1 MSNSKKISLQQL
13 SSINPQFYCLLAA
26 LGIEFLL
33 MALGGYG
40 LYVLDNYAIMPCMLF
55 LGTVLTRKQSP
66 DALRKL
72 GLGLLVAVWFCLV
85 QAIHFAQDL
94 IVRNAGLT
102 FSIYLLAFPF
112 AAVARDGVKQFGLR
126 LAGLVYLAAALT
138 LVGLTGLLFADAL
151 PGFLVP
157 HVYWD
162 GARLQA
168 MWHPNICASIMM
180 IGIAFALGF
189 STLVQKGWCKALFV
203 AIAALL
209 FCVMALTNSRTSIL
223 MAACLIAGFVF
234 FAIIRK
240 GGWKRFIIGLAIALV
255 LIPSLFTGAKKLFDA
270 NQARL
275 VAIAVAQIQE
285 AEANEGTET
294 AVPSQ
299 QESTPTII
307 EGADGNAVLVANAG
321 QKSFAHD
328 MKTLNG
334 RTVIWNA
341 AVQAIRDNPSI
352 LLWGVDYC
360 GDIIGQYIAVLSPA
374 HAHNSWVEILMCLGL
389 PGFLAALFFTAMAV
403 WYIAV
408 TLLKKS
414 TSLWQKALAL
424 LMICLLGAGILEPYL
439 FLSDRYYHYTDFLF
453 FLLLGYLS
461 LKAESENP

>member
-1 MSNSKKISLQQL
+1 MSNSNKITLQQL

-40 LYVLDNYAIMPCMLF
+40 LYVLDNYALMPCMLF
-55 LGTVLTRKQSP
+55 LGTVLTRKLSP
-66 DALRKL
+66 DALWKL
-72 GLGLLVAVWFCLV
+72 GLGLLVAVWFCFV

-94 IVRNAGLT
+94 IVRNAGLP
-102 FSIYLLAFPF
+102 FSVYLLAFPF
-112 AAVARDGVKQFGLR
+112 AAIAQDYKQYGLK
-126 LAGLVYLAAALT
+126 LAGLIYLAAALS
-138 LVGLTGLLFADAL
+138 LAFFTGLLFVDAL

-240 GGWKRFIIGLAIALV
+240 GGWIRFIIGLAIALI
-255 LIPSLFTGAKKLFDA
+255 LIPSLFAGAKKLFDA

-285 AEANEGTET
+285 AEASEGTET
-294 AVPSQ
+294 AVPIQ

-307 EGADGNAVLVANAG
+307 EGADGNAALESNAG
-321 QKSFAHD
+321 QYSLAHD

-334 RTVIWNA
+334 RTIIWSA
-341 AVQAIRDNPSI
+341 AFQAIRDYPSI

-360 GDIIGQYIAVLSPA
+360 GEILCQYIDILSTV
-374 HAHNSWVEILMCLGL
+374 HAHNSWIEILMCLGL
-389 PGFLAALFFTAMAV
+389 PGLLAALFFTAMAI

-408 TLLKKS
+408 ILLKKH
-414 TSLWQKALAL
+414 TGLWQKTLAL
-424 LMICLLGAGILEPYL
+424 LMICLLGAGFLEPYL
-439 FLSDRYYHYTDFLF
+439 FLSDRYYHYADFLF

-461 LKAESENP
+461 LKAKSENP

>member
-1 MSNSKKISLQQL
+1 MSNSNKITLQQL

-55 LGTVLTRKQSP
+55 LGTVLTRKLSP
-66 DALRKL
+66 DALWKL
-72 GLGLLVAVWFCLV
+72 GLGLLVAVWFCFV

-94 IVRNAGLT
+94 IVRNAGLP
-102 FSIYLLAFPF
+102 FSVYLLAFPF
-112 AAVARDGVKQFGLR
+112 AAIAQDYKQYGLK
-126 LAGLVYLAAALT
+126 LAGLIYLAAALS
-138 LVGLTGLLFADAL
+138 LAFFTGLLFVDAL
-151 PGFLVP
+151 PDFLVP

-240 GGWKRFIIGLAIALV
+240 GGWKRFIIGLAIALI
-255 LIPSLFTGAKKLFDA
+255 LIPSLFAGAKKLFDA

-285 AEANEGTET
+285 AEASEGTET

-307 EGADGNAVLVANAG
+307 VGADGNAALESNAG
-321 QKSFAHD
+321 QYSLAHD

-334 RTVIWNA
+334 RTIIWKTAIQTVMENL
-341 AVQAIRDNPSI
+341 AVLIC
-352 LLWGVDYC
+352 GVDYS
-360 GDIIGQYIAVLSPA
+360 GNLITDKIPFAPV
-374 HAHNSWVEILMCLGL
+374 HVHNSWLEILLCLGI

-403 WYIAV
+403 WYIAA
-408 TLLKKS
+408 TLLSKY
-414 TSLWQKALAL
+414 TSLWQKTLDL
-424 LMICLLGAGILEPYL
+424 LMICLLGAGFLEPYL
-439 FLSDRYYHYTDFLF
+439 FLSDRYYHYSDFLF

-461 LKAESENP
+461 LKAKSENP